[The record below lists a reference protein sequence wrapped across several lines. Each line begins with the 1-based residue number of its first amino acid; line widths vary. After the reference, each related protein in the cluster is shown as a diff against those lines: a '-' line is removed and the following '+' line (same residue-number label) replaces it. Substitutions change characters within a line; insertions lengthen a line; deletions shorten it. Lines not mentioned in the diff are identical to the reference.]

1 MNWKLKRFLCIF
13 VILFSF
19 GTISTYAND
28 NLNDISIQVD
38 GTYLKLNDSP
48 KIINGNTLVPLR
60 DISTALNIPI
70 NWNENTKT
78 IDIYGKDNK
87 YTLEID
93 NDIVK
98 SENNDTIILN
108 TAPTI
113 INNKTFVPIRFIAES
128 TGTEILWDD
137 YSRTIFIT
145 TNKKQKNNDLEK
157 IELSLGS
164 KKIYTGESVSELK
177 KDFGEPSRIEKS
189 IYNLDW
195 HIYNHDYSQF
205 IMVAVNDDTVVGY
218 YTNAKGFILNE
229 KIQYDMIYDDVNID
243 SQITVYKDSNNNQKI
258 YGVLVVLFPYQNE
271 ENISSQAFLN
281 IQAKENFDILNTF
294 RTNYNL
300 PILEWDNLLVESS
313 EIHCIDMAEKGY
325 FAHNSLDGRTHK
337 DRILATG
344 IKDTVAWGENIVA
357 GPKLAVDTFD
367 LWINSSGHRTNMLRE
382 NFTHVGIA
390 SIYKK
395 DSIYNYYSGQNFV
408 EKNAEKAKK
417 INETDEKNNEHTVTF
432 TIY

>member
-1 MNWKLKRFLCIF
+1 MNWKLKRFLY
-13 VILFSF
+13 ILLVFFSFSF
-19 GTISTYAND
+19 GTISIYAST
-28 NLNDISIQVD
+28 LKDISIQID
-38 GTYLKLNDSP
+38 DTCLELSDSP
-48 KIINGNTLVPLR
+48 KIINDNALVPLR
-60 DISTALNIPI
+60 DISEALNVQI
-70 NWNENTKT
+70 NWNEDTST
-78 IDIYGKDNK
+78 IDVYGKNNK
-87 YTLEID
+87 YTLEI
-93 NDIVK
+93 NNEIVK
-98 SENNDTIILN
+98 SENNEIIILN

-128 TGTEILWDD
+128 METNVFWDD
-137 YSRTIFIT
+137 LSKTIFIT
-145 TNKKQKNNDLEK
+145 TDKNHNNLEK
-157 IELSLGS
+157 IELSLGN
-164 KKIYTGESVSELK
+164 KKVYTGELVSELK
-177 KDFGEPSRIEKS
+177 KDFGEPNRIEKS

-195 HIYNHDYSQF
+195 YIYNHDYKQF
-205 IMVAVNDDTVVGY
+205 IMIAVEDNMVVGY
-218 YTNAKGFILNE
+218 YTNAKGFILDD
-229 KIQYDMIYDDVNID
+229 KIRYNMIYDSINTDN
-243 SQITVYKDSNNNQKI
+243 QIIIYKDSNNYERI
-258 YGVLVVLFPYQNE
+258 YGVLVVLLPYQNE
-271 ENISSQAFLN
+271 ENITSQEFLN

-313 EIHCIDMAEKGY
+313 KTHCVDMAEKDY

-367 LWINSSGHRTNMLRE
+367 LWINSSGHRDNMLRE

-417 INETDEKNNEHTVTF
+417 INEINENDNGNSITF